1 MHLRRWFFSLLFAGM
16 AVGATPPAAILINV
30 DIANPPFMYGIQ
42 GKAMGVYPRLI
53 QAAFR
58 HMDSPVLVEAKP
70 WNRTLMEGE
79 HGLAGVGGLYKNSE
93 RLTKFD
99 YSDQLFVERLVV
111 YFNMLKP
118 VAFSGVEDL
127 KGKRIGVIRGWSY
140 GDDFDRMRKDGDF
153 TVEAVASDEQN
164 FRKLEAQRLDAVIT
178 IREAG
183 AVLAPKF
190 KDLGCAPTPLALNPT
205 FLAFAKSAYRAALL
219 KQFNSALM
227 QMQKSGEFQKII
239 AEEFSR

>member
-1 MHLRRWFFSLLFAGM
+1 MHLRCWLCSLLCTGIA
-16 AVGATPPAAILINV
+16 ACAAPAAPILINV
-30 DIANPPFMYGIQ
+30 DIANPPFMYGHQ
-42 GKAMGVYPRLI
+42 GKAMGVYPGLI

-58 HMDSPVLVEAKP
+58 HMGIPVLIEAKP
-70 WNRTLMEGE
+70 WNRALMESENGS
-79 HGLAGVGGLYKNSE
+79 AGMGGLYKNSE

-118 VAFSGVEDL
+118 VAFSGAEDL

-153 TVEAVASDEQN
+153 RVEAVASDDQN

-183 AVLAPKF
+183 AVLAPKY

-205 FLAFAKSAYRAALL
+205 FLAFAKSACRAALL

-239 AEEFSR
+239 AEEISR